1 MGGLFYNLGRRLGRA
16 TIPAIRKSRWAWQN
30 LAGDEDQTLAAE
42 RSFGSALVAE
52 LRASLPPTRDAAL
65 NRQIAEICQ
74 NLRRGVTDKRRAF
87 HAEVVQLDPPN
98 AMALPGGFIFLSESL
113 TEFCGR
119 QSAEIAFII
128 GHEMA
133 HILRGHAWSRMVKQ
147 TASQVASAASLRA
160 GPLGQWLRR
169 SGLGLLQN
177 AHAREE
183 EQEADALGLRLAVA
197 GGYVPGGAVT
207 LLRRLEKTD
216 ADAAAGGVYFS
227 SHPPPSD
234 RLNALLPLARKLASP
249 A

>member
-16 TIPAIRKSRWAWQN
+16 TIPAIRKSKWAWQN

-52 LRASLPPTRDAAL
+52 LRSSLPPTRNPAL
-65 NRQIAEICQ
+65 NRQVAEICQ
-74 NLRRGVTDKRRAF
+74 NVQRGVKDKRRVF

-113 TEFCGR
+113 VEFCGR
-119 QSAEIAFII
+119 QSAELAFIL

-133 HILRGHAWSRMVKQ
+133 HILRGHAWNRMVKQ
-147 TASQVASAASLRA
+147 TASKVASAVSLRA
-160 GPLGQWLRR
+160 GPLGQWVRQ

-183 EQEADALGLRLAVA
+183 EREADTLGLRLAVA
-197 GGYVPGGAVT
+197 GGYVPGGAIT
-207 LLRRLEKTD
+207 LLRRLEQTGEGD
-216 ADAAAGGVYFS
+216 EGLGVYFA
-227 SHPPPSD
+227 SHPPPVE
-234 RLNALLPLARKLASP
+234 RLAVLLPLARQLGTG
-249 A
+249 